1 VAALNRLIDISVPAD
16 KQEGGTYIIPGHGRL
31 CDQADVVEIR
41 DMTTIIRDRIQD
53 GVKKNLTLEQV
64 KSAKPTLDYPVY
76 NSSTGFWTN
85 DRFIEAVYQSLKREK
100 P

>member
-1 VAALNRLIDISVPAD
+1 MDAIRQFNACGNIQGIVAALNRLIDISVPAD

-64 KSAKPTLDYPVY
+64 TAAKPTLDYPVY
-76 NSSTGFWTN
+76 NA
-85 DRFIEAVYQSLKREK
+85 ELAAA
-100 P
+100 